1 MIEKKYKHIITFQCN
16 KGGIAQLIKHSQF
29 SNNTILKQTEFDEI
43 IKQLDS
49 NFDEFDKNIYTIV
62 GYLKLQQ

>member
-1 MIEKKYKHIITFQCN
+1 MEEKTYKHIISFQCN
-16 KGGIAQLIKHSQF
+16 KGGIVQLIKHSQL